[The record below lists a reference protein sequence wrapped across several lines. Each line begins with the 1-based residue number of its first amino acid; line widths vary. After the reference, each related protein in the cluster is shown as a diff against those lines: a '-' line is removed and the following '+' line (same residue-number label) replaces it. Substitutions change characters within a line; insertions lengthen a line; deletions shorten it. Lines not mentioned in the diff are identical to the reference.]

1 MFLNHFLVN
10 YIEVICIQ
18 PADLPA
24 ENTLL
29 MPDNHKDRCLT
40 IGTICHCINPEHQ
53 CSFVIFMQFL
63 PQRSPVHLFLCVEII
78 KLEFCFPRQLKRLI
92 ASN

>member
-18 PADLPA
+18 TANLPA

-29 MPDNHKDRCLT
+29 MPDNHKNRCFT
-40 IGTICHCINPEHQ
+40 IRTICHCINPKYE
-53 CSFVIFMQFL
+53 CSFKIFKQF
-63 PQRSPVHLFLCVEII
+63 F
-78 KLEFCFPRQLKRLI
+78 
-92 ASN
+92 A